1 MIEKLNIYKDAY
13 LLTNKIYQALSQMDK
28 LHRHTI
34 GSRILD
40 SSLDLFKW
48 ITLANKAR
56 EKQERIKYL
65 DDFMSDFEM
74 LRVYLRLCADN
85 KILKLNTLT
94 DLFILIDSI
103 SKQLA
108 GWRYATT
115 KT

>member
-1 MIEKLNIYKDAY
+1 M
-13 LLTNKIYQALSQMDK
+13 
-28 LHRHTI
+28 
-34 GSRILD
+34 
-40 SSLDLFKW
+40 FKW

-94 DLFILIDSI
+94 DLFILIDGI

-115 KT
+115 RT